1 MKHALI
7 VFNPASGAGKAE
19 FILSDLL
26 DTLHREGWH
35 TRTHG
40 AADQGNLSEAVHA
53 LLLDPANPIDLVVAV
68 GGDGTV
74 SAVGCALLGTD
85 IPLAIVP
92 AGTGN
97 VLARSL
103 GIPLDPAKSILLI
116 VGRHTLMELDG
127 MQIGK
132 SCHFLNVSIG
142 FTAAVIHNTK
152 PWGKRWFGYLAYVGA
167 AVGRLLGVRQRWFR
181 LALDGEES
189 YPLATDIVLMNN
201 AFVGFPRL
209 RLGPEAR
216 LDDGVVEAYIFRAR
230 TLLDYVW
237 LLGYVLTG
245 RQRRNRNLTWQ
256 RVTDSIRV
264 DAIPPLPV
272 QADGDPLGS
281 TPVEIKV
288 KPKAIRVIVPGRQ

>member
-19 FILSDLL
+19 SILSDLL
-26 DTLHREGWH
+26 DRLQREGWH
-35 TRTHG
+35 TRTHQT
-40 AADQGNLSEAVHA
+40 ADQGNLSVAVHA
-53 LLLDPANPIDLVVAV
+53 LLVDPATPIDLAVVL

-74 SAVGCALLGTD
+74 SAVGSALLGTD

-103 GIPLDPAKSILLI
+103 GIPLDPAESIRLI
-116 VGRHTLMELDG
+116 VGGHTLMELDG
-127 MQIGK
+127 MQVGK

-142 FTAAVIHNTK
+142 FTAAVIHTTQSG
-152 PWGKRWFGYLAYVGA
+152 GKRWFGSLAYVGA
-167 AVGRLLGVRQRWFR
+167 ALARLIGVRQRRFR
-181 LALDGEES
+181 LALDGKES
-189 YPLATDIVLMNN
+189 HPLATDIVFMNN

-230 TLLDYVW
+230 TLLDYFW
-237 LLGYVLTG
+237 LLGHILSG
-245 RQRRNRNLTWQ
+245 RQRRNRNLSWQ
-256 RVTDSIRV
+256 KVTDSVHV
-264 DAIPPLPV
+264 DAISPLPV

-281 TPVEIKV
+281 TPVEIRV
-288 KPKAIRVIVPGRQ
+288 KPKAIRVIVPEKQ